1 MSSLLLSV
9 IICTHNPDA
18 GRLQRVLDSLR
29 AQTLPDSAWELLL
42 VDNASGPPL
51 AGRLDLSWHAHA
63 RLCPEGLLGL
73 TWARLTG
80 LAESSTDLLVY
91 VDDDNVL
98 APDYLATTQAIATEW
113 PKLGAWSG
121 DITPEFETAPGP
133 ELTPYL
139 ELLALCPVPQDVW
152 CNFRTARCLPRGA
165 GLTVRRTV
173 AEAYER
179 LARTGALR
187 QHLERQ
193 GANLSSCGDS
203 DLCFTAINGGL
214 GLGLFHRLRLV
225 HLIPRSRL
233 TIDYL
238 LRLQESMSFSWAVLN
253 YLHDGPSSIAHGS
266 WVSRLGALVR
276 FLALSPT
283 ARRFDLAGQRGKR
296 RARLLVRSMSPTV

>member
-1 MSSLLLSV
+1 MSSPLLSV
-9 IICTHNPDA
+9 ILCAHNPDP

-29 AQTLPDSAWELLL
+29 AQTLPGSAWELLL
-42 VDNASGPPL
+42 VDNASRPPL
-51 AGRLDLSWHAHA
+51 ASRFDLVWHPHA
-63 RLCPEGLLGL
+63 RICPESRLGL

-80 LAESSTDLLVY
+80 LAEAGTSLLVY

-113 PKLGAWSG
+113 PQLGAWSG
-121 DITPEFETAPGP
+121 DITPEFETPPCPG
-133 ELTPYL
+133 LTPYL

-173 AEAYER
+173 VEAFARR
-179 LARTGALR
+179 LATDPLR
-187 QHLERQ
+187 QQLGRR
-193 GANLSSCGDS
+193 GASLASGEDS
-203 DLCFTAINGGL
+203 DLCATAVRLGY
-214 GLGLFHRLRLV
+214 GLGLFSGLKLT

-233 TIDYL
+233 TIEYL

-253 YLHDGPSSIAHGS
+253 YLQDGPSSLASGS
-266 WVSRLGALVR
+266 WLSRLGAIVR
-276 FLALSPT
+276 FAALSAT

-296 RARLLVRSMSPTV
+296 RARLLVRSLTPGL